1 MTDPHESKQPSN
13 RDTAGIKL
21 MVVALVLGML
31 ALAADFAW
39 MVPRQS
45 SVAVYANP
53 PAKEQQASPT
63 SYFSSQ
69 FARQTKDSGEK

>member
-31 ALAADFAW
+31 ALAADLAW
-39 MVPRQS
+39 MVPHQS
-45 SVAVYANP
+45 SVAVSANP
-53 PAKEQQASPT
+53 PAQEEQASPAT
-63 SYFSSQ
+63 YFSSQ
-69 FARQTKDSGEK
+69 FTRQTKDSGNK